1 VGGAAR
7 AGIPDSRW
15 GARRAA
21 LRAPRVVAVGS
32 GRPVGAIQAVVWPRR
47 GPPNLP
53 PATPPELNIAGAV
66 LGSPVANLGSVAR
79 RLNHSFFAGLAALM
93 IVALTDVFPGAQRV
107 VDEWSASSR

>member
-1 VGGAAR
+1 
-7 AGIPDSRW
+7 
-15 GARRAA
+15 
-21 LRAPRVVAVGS
+21 
-32 GRPVGAIQAVVWPRR
+32 
-47 GPPNLP
+47 LP

-66 LGSPVANLGSVAR
+66 LGSPVADLGAVAR